1 MALDDELEGIEEAG
15 ETEAELIDQQT
26 ELDDFESD
34 EDEVLGEEA
43 EETDLEHAYDS
54 FSTSNEA
61 DYDG

>member
-43 EETDLEHAYDS
+43 
-54 FSTSNEA
+54 
-61 DYDG
+61 